1 MTSFAPPMS
10 TGARD
15 DYNIRD
21 AYAEANVPQPFR
33 LATRGK
39 VTILASMSGQGYAHI
54 YLSPHLDDVVL
65 SCGATIYQ
73 QTRAGARVLVVTF
86 FAGSPQNDAP
96 TAFARELKARWGNAA
111 DPVGVRRQEDLAAL
125 RVLGAE
131 GLHLPFL
138 DCVYRLDPRSG
149 EAYYPTVQ
157 HIFAD
162 VHPGESGFAQA
173 LWAAFTA
180 QVPEARRATLYVPLT
195 AGHHVDHI
203 LVQRAAL
210 VGLCEGW
217 RTLFYEDYPYAGD
230 ALAVARAREG
240 WPEHCWNVQ
249 TVFVDEAAL
258 QAKMDAV
265 ACYISQLSTFWSGP
279 DEMRDALRAQALAVG
294 AGRYGENYWA
304 LAQACR

>member
-1 MTSFAPPMS
+1 
-10 TGARD
+10 
-15 DYNIRD
+15 
-21 AYAEANVPQPFR
+21 
-33 LATRGK
+33 
-39 VTILASMSGQGYAHI
+39 MSGQRYAHI

-73 QTRAGARVLVVTF
+73 QARAGAHVLVVTF
-86 FAGSPQNDAP
+86 FAGSPPNDAP

-111 DPVGVRRQEDLAAL
+111 DPVGVRRREDLAAL

-138 DCVYRLDPRSG
+138 DCVYRLNPRSG

-162 VHPGESGFAQA
+162 VHPGESGLAQE
-173 LWAAFTA
+173 LWATFTA
-180 QVPEARRATLYVPLT
+180 QVPEARHATLYAPLT

-210 VGLCEGW
+210 LGLREGW
-217 RTLFYEDYPYAGD
+217 RVLFYEDYPYAGD
-230 ALAVARAREG
+230 EREVARARASQ
-240 WPEHCWNVQ
+240 PDHCWSAQ
-249 TVFVDEAAL
+249 TVLVTEQAL

-265 ACYISQLSTFWSGP
+265 ACYVSQLSTFWSSM
-279 DEMRDALRAQALAVG
+279 DDMRAALRTQALSVG

-304 LAQACR
+304 LAQAGR

>member
-1 MTSFAPPMS
+1 MPGETFPD
-10 TGARD
+10 TFG
-15 DYNIRD
+15 
-21 AYAEANVPQPFR
+21 
-33 LATRGK
+33 LATQGK
-39 VTILASMSGQGYAHI
+39 ATILASMSGRGYAHI

-96 TAFARELKARWGNAA
+96 TAFARELKARWGNAT

-125 RVLGAE
+125 CVLGAE

-162 VHPGESGFAQA
+162 VHPAESGLAQELWEAFA
-173 LWAAFTA
+173 A
-180 QVPEARRATLYVPLT
+180 QMPEARHATLYAPLT

-203 LVQRAAL
+203 HVQRAAL
-210 VGLCEGW
+210 LGLREGW
-217 RTLFYEDYPYAGD
+217 RALFYEDYPYAGD
-230 ALAVARAREG
+230 AQAVARARES
-240 WPEHCWNVQ
+240 WPERCWSMQ
-249 TVFVDEAAL
+249 TVFVTEQAL

-265 ACYISQLSTFWSGP
+265 ACYASQLSTFWGST
-279 DEMRDALRAQALAVG
+279 DEMRAALRAQALSVG
-294 AGRYGENYWA
+294 AGQYGENYWS